1 MEAIALLTRVLRGG
15 GGVGEILVAS
25 CLQVCF
31 NAILIILIIKTALY
45 FM

>member
-15 GGVGEILVAS
+15 GGGILVAS
-25 CLQVCF
+25 FLQVCF